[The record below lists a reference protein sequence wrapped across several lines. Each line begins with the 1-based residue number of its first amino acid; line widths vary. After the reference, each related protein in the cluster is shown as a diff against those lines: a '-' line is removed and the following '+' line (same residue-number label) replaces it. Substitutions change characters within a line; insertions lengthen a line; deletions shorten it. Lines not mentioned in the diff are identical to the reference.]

1 MAEEMEKVKEVLQ
14 FLTRNGFYKAALSLS
29 EDIVARRGFIDWWNL
44 GLDPILPPVRIEVGR
59 SKPSDDDSGVR
70 RGNSLD
76 SLSEDEF
83 LSIECSSTMEDDIKH
98 ANQSGRWPSV
108 GKADLLGSTSEFST
122 ARDCNFSSMFNGV
135 NWYDENFCGCLHD
148 SFQMPTD
155 SFVSRSNDN
164 FSMTMQSDHMYG
176 KEKNSEFT
184 SKKGICCCL
193 RMSEAEGLC
202 EMKAPRK
209 SSEFISLSQSSQC
222 KTPITFENEGEV
234 TKTINRDSVQSDHS
248 DCKLNSREDL
258 TNRHVKP
265 LERDLH
271 ILPLC
276 STHKSEIGGPED
288 GFLKNVLSDFSFH
301 KEEQDL
307 DSDTLEKDRHMLH
320 FSLIGS
326 SAHVNVEESFELKDK
341 GEMVSHAHSEEY
353 VLDENDDSD
362 DDNANPICKAN
373 DADYEIFELR
383 IVHGKNRTGFEENK
397 DLPIVLNSVIA
408 GRYCVTEYLG
418 SATFSNVVQASD
430 LVTGMNVCLK
440 IIKNNK
446 DFFDQSLDEIKLLR
460 LVNKYDTADEH
471 HILRLYD
478 YFYHQEHLFL
488 VCEVLKENLY
498 EYQKYIQESDEEL
511 YYTLPRIQSIA
522 KQCLN
527 ALEYLHNLGIIHCD
541 LKPENIMIK
550 SYSRCEIKIIDLGS
564 SCFQTDNLTF
574 YVQSRSY
581 RAPEV
586 ILGVPYNQKIDIWSL
601 GCILAELFTGEVLFP
616 NISVATLLARM
627 IGVLGPFDMEILNMG
642 LETHKYFTDKWDI
655 FDKNEETDQVEYII
669 PEKSS
674 LVQHL
679 NFPDGQDLL
688 FTDFLTCLLQTNPEK
703 RPTAAEALE
712 HPWLIKTYQ

>member
-83 LSIECSSTMEDDIKH
+83 LSIECSSTMEGDDNYLLPLFFLHFLCHRERLISNTHCFVNFITDDIKH

-276 STHKSEIGGPED
+276 STHKSEIGCPED

-326 SAHVNVEESFELKDK
+326 SAHVSKCPDSF
-341 GEMVSHAHSEEY
+341 
-353 VLDENDDSD
+353 
-362 DDNANPICKAN
+362 
-373 DADYEIFELR
+373 
-383 IVHGKNRTGFEENK
+383 
-397 DLPIVLNSVIA
+397 
-408 GRYCVTEYLG
+408 
-418 SATFSNVVQASD
+418 
-430 LVTGMNVCLK
+430 
-440 IIKNNK
+440 
-446 DFFDQSLDEIKLLR
+446 
-460 LVNKYDTADEH
+460 
-471 HILRLYD
+471 
-478 YFYHQEHLFL
+478 
-488 VCEVLKENLY
+488 
-498 EYQKYIQESDEEL
+498 
-511 YYTLPRIQSIA
+511 
-522 KQCLN
+522 
-527 ALEYLHNLGIIHCD
+527 
-541 LKPENIMIK
+541 
-550 SYSRCEIKIIDLGS
+550 
-564 SCFQTDNLTF
+564 
-574 YVQSRSY
+574 
-581 RAPEV
+581 
-586 ILGVPYNQKIDIWSL
+586 
-601 GCILAELFTGEVLFP
+601 
-616 NISVATLLARM
+616 
-627 IGVLGPFDMEILNMG
+627 
-642 LETHKYFTDKWDI
+642 
-655 FDKNEETDQVEYII
+655 
-669 PEKSS
+669 
-674 LVQHL
+674 
-679 NFPDGQDLL
+679 
-688 FTDFLTCLLQTNPEK
+688 
-703 RPTAAEALE
+703 
-712 HPWLIKTYQ
+712 